1 MIHSNTSFGKLKEVI
16 VGRELQFDRRIID
29 ITFKQFYK
37 ESLGQELY
45 EKRFDGYKINADAI
59 VKRNYDLDN
68 LALILKNKGIIV
80 HRPKPIKKVSI
91 FQTPTFKSEVS
102 SANNVRDITLVYNDY
117 VIETPTYVRNRY
129 FENMALYDIFNQVY
143 DNGNGGKWIKA
154 PNTQLTEHTIDL
166 IDWKQKRDFSNI
178 PSNYEMAIDGAQF
191 LRIGKDVIVNVTTY
205 NHYLGFKWVKSFFPQ
220 TDFHI
225 ISIADNHIDGAL
237 ICLRPGIF
245 LVDPKYRNIKDY
257 LPSKFKSWKLLIPNE
272 EELTKNIDI
281 TKSLAKTFYIDVE
294 NKCLYLPFM
303 ALDGLGESVANKII
317 EERNKKPF
325 YCIEDFQTRGKV
337 NQTTVN
343 ALKELGV
350 FGDMPETAQLS
361 LFQKKNKLVFNN
373 WFVFNFIKVST
384 RIIY

>member
-129 FENMALYDIFNQVY
+129 FENMALYNIFNQVY

-154 PNTQLTEHTIDL
+154 PNTQLTEYTIDL

-281 TKSLAKTFYIDVE
+281 TKLSDSDIRLASSRGMDINILSIDENTCIVCDRAICVKTLLEKNGFEVISVPFDNGEIFAGGIHCSTLDLVRDDDYI
-294 NKCLYLPFM
+294 Y
-303 ALDGLGESVANKII
+303 
-317 EERNKKPF
+317 
-325 YCIEDFQTRGKV
+325 Y
-337 NQTTVN
+337 
-343 ALKELGV
+343 
-350 FGDMPETAQLS
+350 
-361 LFQKKNKLVFNN
+361 
-373 WFVFNFIKVST
+373 
-384 RIIY
+384 